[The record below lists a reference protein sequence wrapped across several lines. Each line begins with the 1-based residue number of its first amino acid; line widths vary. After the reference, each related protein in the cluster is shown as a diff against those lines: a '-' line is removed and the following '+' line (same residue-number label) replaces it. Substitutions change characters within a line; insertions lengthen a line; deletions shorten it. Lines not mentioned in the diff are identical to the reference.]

1 MHTIY
6 LFSDGQPQNKFIPPT
21 QMDTTPFRPIVQYN
35 QQITFPDSYSNQPL
49 YFTTPTPFLINN
61 QPTTKGYGSL
71 THPAYLYYSV
81 TPKAP
86 LSRERPEYSTI
97 NYSTKSALR
106 QEPWLSIEQ
115 QVFREVLR
123 RPISQRTHLYKNY
136 RPLPNYNDQYNNQ
149 HYQPYTNDQHYYQLR
164 DTINQNTRE
173 AYKPEIMQ
181 NSTFFSYRNIKQPI
195 MSSNLQ
201 QKPQRYNSPHQ
212 QTDYSYDYV
221 YQNQKNQPTATWPP
235 PALHKDILVNY
246 KYPLPPT
253 NPDAELLPMPL

>member
-1 MHTIY
+1 LI
-6 LFSDGQPQNKFIPPT
+6 SDGQSQNKFVPPT
-21 QMDTTPFRPIVQYN
+21 MDTTPFRPIVQYN
-35 QQITFPDSYSNQPL
+35 QQITYSDSYSNQPL

-61 QPTTKGYGSL
+61 NQPTTKGYGSI

-81 TPKAP
+81 TPKAS
-86 LSRERPEYSTI
+86 LSQERPVTI
-97 NYSTKSALR
+97 NYNTKSALR

-123 RPISQRTHLYKNY
+123 RPISQRAHLYKNY

-149 HYQPYTNDQHYYQLR
+149 PYQPYTNNQQYYQLR

-195 MSSNLQ
+195 VSPNLQ
-201 QKPQRYNSPHQ
+201 QQPQRYNSQHQ
-212 QTDYSYDYV
+212 QPDYSYDYV
-221 YQNQKNQPTATWPP
+221 YQNQKNQQGSTWPP
-235 PALHKDILVNY
+235 PALHRDILVNY
-246 KYPLPPT
+246 KYPLPAI
-253 NPDAELLPMPL
+253 NPDAELLPMQL